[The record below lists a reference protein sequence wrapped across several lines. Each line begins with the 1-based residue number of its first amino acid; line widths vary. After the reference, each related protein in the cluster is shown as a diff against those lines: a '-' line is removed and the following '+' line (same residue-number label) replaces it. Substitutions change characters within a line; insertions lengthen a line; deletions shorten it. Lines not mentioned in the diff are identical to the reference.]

1 RNRRWPSPRGR
12 RDRGAAALRPRE
24 LDSRG
29 PSRQHRCPIGEGPTT
44 MIINV
49 LYFAQARE
57 RAGRASAALEL
68 PDGSRVDDALA
79 AIRRAHPALDPLWPH
94 LAIAVDGVLVPGA

>member
-1 RNRRWPSPRGR
+1 
-12 RDRGAAALRPRE
+12 
-24 LDSRG
+24 
-29 PSRQHRCPIGEGPTT
+29 

-57 RAGRASAALEL
+57 CAGRSSAALEL
-68 PDGSRVDDALA
+68 PDGSRVDDALS

-94 LAIAVDGVLVPGA
+94 LAIAVDGVLVPGDAALREGAELALLPPVSGG